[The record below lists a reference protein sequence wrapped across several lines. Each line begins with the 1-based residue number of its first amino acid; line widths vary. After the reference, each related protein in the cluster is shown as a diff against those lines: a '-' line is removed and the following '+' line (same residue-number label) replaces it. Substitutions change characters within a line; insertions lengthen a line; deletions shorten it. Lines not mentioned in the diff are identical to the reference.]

1 MSITRVC
8 CSKEL
13 AGSCIHCW
21 GNRYCTNPESVTYDW
36 LDGFCTGYVN
46 REIFTKHFKEV
57 EGFGRESKSDI

>member
-21 GNRYCTNPESVTYDW
+21 GNRYCTNPESVIYDW
-36 LDGFCTGYVN
+36 LDSSCSGYVN
-46 REIFTKHFKEV
+46 GEV
-57 EGFGRESKSDI
+57 YTAMPEDTEYLENGNN